1 MTQIELRGVQKYFG
15 AVQVIRDLNLSIA
28 DNEFIVLLGQ
38 SGCGKTTTLRAI
50 AGLETIDE
58 GDILIDGKSVQHL
71 KASDRDIAMV
81 FQSFSLYP
89 HMSVYENIAFP
100 LKATRMSTTEV
111 DKAVREIAK
120 VLRITD
126 LLAKKPSALSGGDMQ
141 RVAIG
146 RALVRRPKAMLMDE
160 PIGALDA
167 KLREEMRA
175 EIKRLHLKQGST
187 TIYVTHDQIE
197 AMSLADRIVIMHEGV
212 LQQIGS
218 PSEVYAYPTNL
229 FVARFVGSPVMN
241 VVDASVAADGDAA
254 RVTVEGSADGFVFP
268 KELLANLDQ
277 HKTRQ
282 RQSGA
287 RHPSRRRAGQPR
299 RRERLCARRGG
310 DHRTA
315 RRLRH
320 RRPECGNADAAR
332 PHQERLR
339 QGRRRP
345 RLRQDRPQPGA
356 FLRHR
361 KRQFAGGEAV
371 RDLSVDVA
379 SRPHSAC
386 AAACLP
392 DSHG

>member
-1 MTQIELRGVQKYFG
+1 MTQIELRGIQKFFG
-15 AVQVIRDLNLSIA
+15 AVQVIKDLNLKIE

-58 GDILIDGKSVQHL
+58 GDVLIDGQPVQHL
-71 KASDRDIAMV
+71 KAADRDIAMV

-100 LKATRMSTTEV
+100 LRATRMQGTEI
-111 DKAVREIAK
+111 DKEVREIAK

-126 LLAKKPSALSGGDMQ
+126 LLDRKPSALSGGDMQ

-218 PSEVYAYPTNL
+218 PSEVYAHPENL
-229 FVARFVGSPVMN
+229 FVAQFVGSPVMN
-241 VVDASVAADGDAA
+241 VANATVSEEKGKAA
-254 RVTVEGSADGFVFP
+254 VTVEGAPEGFVFP
-268 KELLANLDQ
+268 PELLSKLNGSSAKKLAL
-277 HKTRQ
+277 
-282 RQSGA
+282 GV
-287 RHPSRRRAGQPR
+287 
-299 RRERLCARRGG
+299 
-310 DHRTA
+310 
-315 RRLRH
+315 
-320 RRPECGNADAAR
+320 RPEGVVVAHQAADGFLPAEAHIIEPLGSYDIVDLKFGSQMLRAR
-332 PHQERLR
+332 TRSGFVAKAGDRVFARIDPAQAHFFDTASGQSLGVRL
-339 QGRRRP
+339 
-345 RLRQDRPQPGA
+345 
-356 FLRHR
+356 
-361 KRQFAGGEAV
+361 
-371 RDLSVDVA
+371 
-379 SRPHSAC
+379 
-386 AAACLP
+386 
-392 DSHG
+392 